1 MDEAPKK
8 TFNFIES
15 FVEQDLKEGK
25 NDGRIQTRFPPS
37 PRTVAPLHVTVT
49 AIT

>member
-8 TFNFIES
+8 TLNFIES

-25 NDGRIQTRFPPS
+25 NDGRIQTRFPPEPNIVS
-37 PRTVAPLHVTVT
+37 
-49 AIT
+49 